1 MGVCWSAG
9 CGCSLHKLRH
19 HVCLHRNKPWASQG
33 SWFSPVRHCIA
44 SWHVIIILYRLMI
57 QVFASKTSAQ
67 NTAISRAVSY
77 EFRFGEHYA
86 RQLMIFSM
94 VIMFSIS
101 TPLISPVGLLYIIMK
116 HVVDKHN
123 LAWINLPSKIDLKVH
138 RSAINFVIFAVG
150 MLQFYMTTLSVVRN
164 LK

>member
-1 MGVCWSAG
+1 M
-9 CGCSLHKLRH
+9 
-19 HVCLHRNKPWASQG
+19 
-33 SWFSPVRHCIA
+33 FS
-44 SWHVIIILYRLMI
+44 SFSNLYRFMI
-57 QVFASKTSAQ
+57 QVCASKTSAQ
-67 NTAISRAVSY
+67 NTAINRAVSY

-101 TPLISPVGLLYIIMK
+101 TPIISPVGLLYIIMK

>member
-1 MGVCWSAG
+1 
-9 CGCSLHKLRH
+9 
-19 HVCLHRNKPWASQG
+19 
-33 SWFSPVRHCIA
+33 
-44 SWHVIIILYRLMI
+44 
-57 QVFASKTSAQ
+57 
-67 NTAISRAVSY
+67 
-77 EFRFGEHYA
+77 
-86 RQLMIFSM
+86 MIFSM